1 VDAVPVDFVLLGN
14 HRLLEKGVAVDA
26 LNYSYGWT
34 LSPSTSYSSE
44 ITASL
49 KKG

>member
-1 VDAVPVDFVLLGN
+1 VYAVPVDVVLLRN

-34 LSPSTSYSSE
+34 PSPSTSYSSE
-44 ITASL
+44 ITASMI
-49 KKG
+49 